1 MLKEVKNSEKYFSYI
16 KIALVVLLL
25 LFIVIDVKRDA
36 ESHSDINTVAAQVAK
51 AADVGKE
58 SYAQER
64 MIKRFYSLNPKEYE
78 GAVLYAPK
86 DNMDVN
92 EIFIVKLK
100 DKSQSETV
108 EEAVQKR
115 LETQLKSFEGYGAEQ
130 TAI

>member
-1 MLKEVKNSEKYFSYI
+1 MKKYFSYI

-100 DKSQSETV
+100 DKFRV
-108 EEAVQKR
+108 K
-115 LETQLKSFEGYGAEQ
+115 QLKKQFRKDWRHS
-130 TAI
+130 